1 MVEKICSLYNFVQSA
16 VSCGQNV
23 YVLKSKISMSV
34 NKLSVGGGIMGV
46 RMKAHVMMMIY
57 IYMGDY
63 MGNKVCCESVNY

>member
-1 MVEKICSLYNFVQSA
+1 M
-16 VSCGQNV
+16 

-57 IYMGDY
+57 IYIWETIWETRCVV
-63 MGNKVCCESVNY
+63 KA